1 MIIYEQKSYNLLK
14 IHIFLRNKL
23 ILQEFNERQN
33 SKIVV
38 NYLLEEVSSRA
49 HLEFRIQLTK
59 ITNFLF
65 VE

>member
-1 MIIYEQKSYNLLK
+1 MIIYDQKSYNLLK

>member
-38 NYLLEEVSSRA
+38 NYLLEEASSRA
-49 HLEFRIQLTK
+49 HLEFQIQLTK

>member
-14 IHIFLRNKL
+14 ERKFLRNKL

-38 NYLLEEVSSRA
+38 SYLLEEASSRA
-49 HLEFRIQLTK
+49 HLEF
-59 ITNFLF
+59 
-65 VE
+65 